1 MIFFTG
7 GQRPASMVT
16 CCRPQGA
23 PVAVVGILSAFLTVY
38 QSLDNTESYW
48 VLIYRRTRL
57 NNFVKPGI
65 KVPVENG

>member
-1 MIFFTG
+1 
-7 GQRPASMVT
+7 MVA

-23 PVAVVGILSAFLTVY
+23 PVAVVGIPDPY

-65 KVPVENG
+65 KVPVENGE